1 MLTGLRLVFCVMK
14 HTLISALMVCID
26 WFSIAVHKLSFPQ
39 ECENEST
46 VEIRSDYVHKCV
58 HVCVHISVLQ

>member
-14 HTLISALMVCID
+14 HTLINALMVCID
-26 WFSIAVHKLSFPQ
+26 WFSIAVYKLSFPQ

-46 VEIRSDYVHKCV
+46 VEIRSDYF
-58 HVCVHISVLQ
+58 ISVCAYICLTVIV